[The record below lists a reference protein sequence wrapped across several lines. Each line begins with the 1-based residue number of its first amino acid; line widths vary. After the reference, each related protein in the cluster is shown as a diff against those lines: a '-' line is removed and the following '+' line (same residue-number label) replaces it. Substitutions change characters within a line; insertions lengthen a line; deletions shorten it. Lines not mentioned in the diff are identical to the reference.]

1 MCQEEGSEESRVLIG
16 EATEDCSECS
26 SESGCDWESENDIDS
41 VYVPTPDRVR
51 LGKVSPVDL
60 PNRLCFMTLPDLGK
74 FLKLLNEIRHCAT
87 SGCKGNVVPVDVKCQ
102 GLGGTVSVSCC
113 CDGCSL
119 KSAVFTTYVSHDN
132 RNVISTCIQVG
143 FICAGITHAVY
154 YKTLKNALGIEA
166 VSAPAFMDTIY
177 SMYPIVKA
185 MLDDICETAKQEM
198 KDKKE
203 DELGSWQR
211 AVTVADGTW
220 QTRGWHSKNAM
231 FTIRNYL
238 NGALLYYHHLCQKGR
253 DEVIE
258 EELYKGTSK
267 SSEGYAA
274 SVTFQRAKDEGM
286 LYTGRT
292 QTLLLPMP
300 SEKSSLMPT

>member
-1 MCQEEGSEESRVLIG
+1 
-16 EATEDCSECS
+16 
-26 SESGCDWESENDIDS
+26 
-41 VYVPTPDRVR
+41 
-51 LGKVSPVDL
+51 
-60 PNRLCFMTLPDLGK
+60 
-74 FLKLLNEIRHCAT
+74 
-87 SGCKGNVVPVDVKCQ
+87 
-102 GLGGTVSVSCC
+102 
-113 CDGCSL
+113 
-119 KSAVFTTYVSHDN
+119 
-132 RNVISTCIQVG
+132 
-143 FICAGITHAVY
+143 
-154 YKTLKNALGIEA
+154 
-166 VSAPAFMDTIY
+166 MDTIY

-220 QTRGWHSKNAM
+220 QTRGWHSKNAT

-274 SVTFQRAKDEGM
+274 SITFQRAKDEGM
-286 LYTGRT
+286 QIAVHWQDADSSSANAVREVFPDADIMICGGHAGRAQKNVKIT
-292 QTLLLPMP
+292 P
-300 SEKSSLMPT
+300 EKEKGI